1 MLGGVKR
8 MIKWLVVLGALA
20 ALAALGFHY
29 FGKDDVATGCRTVS
43 PQKGDYI
50 EKVQATGTL
59 EPTELVDVGAQMSG
73 IIMSFGQDADGKA
86 IDYGSDVKEGQLL
99 AVIDDTF
106 VNLDIRRLEAGVQQ
120 AEASIAVAEANIN
133 QAQANYNKAKR
144 DRDRVEKLGPGDALS
159 QTSYDEYVSTEE
171 AAAASLVSAKASLE
185 EAKASRA
192 SAEAQLDYEKENI
205 KYVQITSPVNGTVI
219 VRQVSVGQTVVSNMS
234 ASSLFLIA
242 RDLTKM
248 QIWASVNEADIA
260 KVSKGQE
267 VRYTVDALPNETFTG
282 VVNKIRLNATMSSN
296 VVTYIV
302 EIDIENPNRKLLP
315 YLSANVDFI
324 VKEMKGV
331 EMVSNDVFSFMPDAP
346 PSEGGPKPVP
356 MNPEAAEAPHDE
368 GIVTVW
374 RLEGKDRL
382 TPLRVKRGD
391 DDGTKSVIT
400 LADGSPLPEGIRL
413 VAGSYQITS
422 AEHSDSSEKSQ
433 NLFGPERPKRRERS
447 TGGGEAKDAQR
458 GAGANRQGPPP
469 M

>member
-1 MLGGVKR
+1 MISGVNGS
-8 MIKWLVVLGALA
+8 IKWLASVVIPVALGAA
-20 ALAALGFHY
+20 VYYY
-29 FGKDDVATGCRTVS
+29 FDDDEVIVNYRTVS
-43 PQKGDYI
+43 PQRGDYT

-73 IIMSFGQDADGKA
+73 IIMSFGKDDDGKV

-120 AEASIAVAEANIN
+120 AEASIAVAEAKIN

-171 AAAASLVSAKASLE
+171 AAAASLVSAQASLE

-192 SAEAQLDYEKENI
+192 SAQAQLDYEKENI
-205 KYVQITSPVNGTVI
+205 KYVQITSPVNGTII

-260 KVSKGQE
+260 KVSKGQA
-267 VRYTVDALPNETFTG
+267 VHYTVDALPNETFTG

-302 EIDIENPNRKLLP
+302 EIDIENPDRRLLP

-324 VKEMKGV
+324 VKEHKNV
-331 EMVSNDVFSFMPDAP
+331 SMVSNDVFSFTPVDLPPAP
-346 PSEGGPKPVP
+346 PSRPDGKG
-356 MNPEAAEAPHDE
+356 DE
-368 GIVTVW
+368 KTVTVW
-374 RLEGKDRL
+374 KLEGKDQL
-382 TPLRVKRGD
+382 VPLRVKRGD
-391 DDGTKSVIT
+391 DDGTKSVISME
-400 LADGSPLPEGIRL
+400 DGSPLPEGVRL
-413 VAGSYQITS
+413 VAGTYRVGNEKQ
-422 AEHSDSSEKSQ
+422 ADSNKSQ
-433 NLFGPERPKRRERS
+433 NLFGPNPPKRRERS
-447 TGGGEAKDAQR
+447 TGGADAKTPQR
-458 GAGANRQGPPP
+458 GSGANRQGPPP